1 MSRKKIHCHELCYAK
16 FDPTTQPRPVICF
29 TDFELPEEEVNEAI
43 QKAMREQKKELAAH
57 KIAMNVPDHVPS
69 VKSLSDFQRNQSLNV
84 KNITTRPPPEMIAD
98 IPQEV
103 HQGENPIRQLKNDA
117 LLEEI
122 RNWKKNINK
131 RNEEGSLTEK
141 IVQALQRAEDLLR
154 DGPRRG
160 ELKKRD
166 QGKQAS
172 DVDLQNVVKARRNR
186 DKALKKKVGD
196 SSSTVRVA
204 RSTNVIRVKPSPDQ
218 KNGKLKVGDKV
229 KTSTERFGKEWAVGR
244 PKFTFGVVK
253 KIKGDLV
260 SILWEGELR
269 RMNAKAHHLVR
280 VKGASIMMATKS
292 RGRFACPTY
301 NVVSEDEP
309 VDWLID
315 GAMEQDR
322 CKSNA
327 VEDEIRRK
335 AMVQFKAENKFLPD
349 EWIARTILP
358 IMEVGASI
366 STEEMGGTW
375 PRDFYEALIRPD
387 WRLWVEAV
395 KNELESWTA
404 FEACEEVTYDQ
415 IQKGASV
422 IPLGELF
429 TIKRSG
435 KYKFRQIALGNLLK
449 EGKDYAETFA
459 STISG
464 DGIRWFCAVAAS
476 CGRKIYGWDAK
487 TGYLQTVQRIPI
499 YAYLPSHHG
508 YSDLS
513 YEKLA
518 HLRMQLLITLKK
530 EGIEGVKRFSRNMR
544 KERRLFTL
552 IISAMFMRY
561 SPVVPMK
568 SSGLRTKS
576 FM

>member
-1 MSRKKIHCHELCYAK
+1 
-16 FDPTTQPRPVICF
+16 
-29 TDFELPEEEVNEAI
+29 
-43 QKAMREQKKELAAH
+43 
-57 KIAMNVPDHVPS
+57 MNVPDHVPS
-69 VKSLSDFQRNQSLNV
+69 VKSLSDFQRNPNLNV
-84 KNITTRPPPEMIAD
+84 HDITTGPPREMIAD
-98 IPQEV
+98 LPQDV
-103 HQGENPIRQLKNDA
+103 PQGENPIRQLKNDA

-122 RNWKKNINK
+122 QNWKNK
-131 RNEEGSLTEK
+131 IIKRKQEPSLTEQ
-141 IVQALQRAEDLLR
+141 IVKALERTEDLLR
-154 DGPRRG
+154 GAPQRG
-160 ELKKRD
+160 ELKR
-166 QGKQAS
+166 GRHAKQPS
-172 DVDLQNVVKARRNR
+172 DVDLQNVVKSRRNR

-253 KIKGDLV
+253 KIKEDLV

-315 GAMEQDR
+315 EAMEQDR

-375 PRDFYEALIRPD
+375 PRDFYEALIRPN

-395 KNELESWTA
+395 KCELESWT
-404 FEACEEVTYDQ
+404 
-415 IQKGASV
+415 
-422 IPLGELF
+422 
-429 TIKRSG
+429 
-435 KYKFRQIALGNLLK
+435 
-449 EGKDYAETFA
+449 TF
-459 STISG
+459 
-464 DGIRWFCAVAAS
+464 
-476 CGRKIYGWDAK
+476 
-487 TGYLQTVQRIPI
+487 
-499 YAYLPSHHG
+499 
-508 YSDLS
+508 
-513 YEKLA
+513 
-518 HLRMQLLITLKK
+518 
-530 EGIEGVKRFSRNMR
+530 
-544 KERRLFTL
+544 
-552 IISAMFMRY
+552 
-561 SPVVPMK
+561 
-568 SSGLRTKS
+568 
-576 FM
+576 